1 MAKKKKIRSIV
12 IGCLVGA
19 LVIGGGIGAF
29 FHFRGSPDPVNV
41 YGFNYVGMSEYWGDN
56 ANTEGM
62 ISVDN
67 MQSVYL
73 SSTQQVKEIFV
84 QPGQSVKAG
93 DPLMAFDTTLSDIEL
108 ERQRIT
114 GDKTENDL
122 NREKENL
129 VRISNL
135 VPYVP
140 YVPPTPEPE
149 PEPEPLP
156 PMQVPLQIKGTGT
169 EAEPII

>member
-1 MAKKKKIRSIV
+1 
-12 IGCLVGA
+12 
-19 LVIGGGIGAF
+19 
-29 FHFRGSPDPVNV
+29 
-41 YGFNYVGMSEYWGDN
+41 
-56 ANTEGM
+56 
-62 ISVDN
+62 
-67 MQSVYL
+67 
-73 SSTQQVKEIFV
+73 
-84 QPGQSVKAG
+84 
-93 DPLMAFDTTLSDIEL
+93 MAFDTTLSDIEL

-114 GDKTENDL
+114 VDKTENDL

-169 EAEPII
+169 EADPFIYLWNETCWYSDTLADEVVPKEVLDPDADKVSVPDVTGYSLEEASRLSGTANSITARRKLTATRRRAP